1 MADILKKNI
10 LSILC
15 GVVVLIAVAAY
26 FFFVTG
32 LFHGDGSLEA
42 KANER
47 KEQYERLNTLVS
59 KTRNLPV
66 VDLDTPNPV
75 PMQVFPTEAVIQA
88 GEQVTKQLTSQAEA
102 MEREAAKRNQRP
114 PLLATQQNPKGIFPN
129 PNDIQ
134 KIEFRGA
141 YEQFILEEIPKMLQ
155 SGTPPT
161 EEQVSEAEDRLWNEK
176 YADQIYTVEGKE
188 VNRGPIEEAYKN
200 EITTLRDTLEKQIA
214 AKNKMYLEADAIS
227 VNGQLFKSADSAP
240 TNEVWYAQTALWVQ
254 QDVVRSIA
262 DLNKNAKSVTD
273 APVKHL
279 VSLKIPPG
287 KAQYIMKAAAPTSA
301 EEGASAAPTGPDYT
315 LSPTGRICNAVYD
328 VVQFELVVK
337 MDGHYVPTLLQEL
350 SRDKFVTVHKVE
362 LTGVDSELARV
373 DGYYYGKAPMVQ
385 ATITGEGLLLHKWTA
400 PLVPDVVKKEMPGY
414 AAPVTPPTE
423 TPAAVASGN

>member
-114 PLLATQQNPKGIFPN
+114 PLLSA
-129 PNDIQ
+129 
-134 KIEFRGA
+134 
-141 YEQFILEEIPKMLQ
+141 
-155 SGTPPT
+155 
-161 EEQVSEAEDRLWNEK
+161 
-176 YADQIYTVEGKE
+176 
-188 VNRGPIEEAYKN
+188 
-200 EITTLRDTLEKQIA
+200 
-214 AKNKMYLEADAIS
+214 ADA
-227 VNGQLFKSADSAP
+227 Q
-240 TNEVWYAQTALWVQ
+240 
-254 QDVVRSIA
+254 
-262 DLNKNAKSVTD
+262 
-273 APVKHL
+273 
-279 VSLKIPPG
+279 
-287 KAQYIMKAAAPTSA
+287 
-301 EEGASAAPTGPDYT
+301 
-315 LSPTGRICNAVYD
+315 
-328 VVQFELVVK
+328 
-337 MDGHYVPTLLQEL
+337 
-350 SRDKFVTVHKVE
+350 
-362 LTGVDSELARV
+362 ARV
-373 DGYYYGKAPMVQ
+373 
-385 ATITGEGLLLHKWTA
+385 
-400 PLVPDVVKKEMPGY
+400 
-414 AAPVTPPTE
+414 
-423 TPAAVASGN
+423 

>member
-59 KTRNLPV
+59 KTRNLPL
-66 VDLDTPNPV
+66 VDLETPNPV

-88 GEQVTKQLTSQAEA
+88 GQQVTDQLKAQAEA
-102 MEREAAKRNQRP
+102 MEKEAAKRNQRP
-114 PLLATQQNPKGIFPN
+114 PLLAIFPK

-141 YEQFILEEIPKMLQ
+141 YEAFILEQIPKLLQ
-155 SGTPPT
+155 AGTPPT
-161 EEQVSEAEDRLWNEK
+161 EEQVAEAEDRLWNEK

-188 VNRGPIEEAYKN
+188 VNRPAIEEAYKD

-214 AKNKMYLEADAIS
+214 TKNKMYLDADAIS
-227 VNGQLFKSADSAP
+227 VNAQLFKSADSAP

-254 QDVVRSIA
+254 HDVVRSIA

-279 VSLKIPPG
+279 VQLKVLPG
-287 KAQYIMKAAAPTSA
+287 KAQYIMKAAAAPSGD
-301 EEGASAAPTGPDYT
+301 EGAAAAPTGPDYT
-315 LSPTGRICNAVYD
+315 LSPTGRICNSVYD
-328 VVQFELVVK
+328 VVQFELIVK
-337 MDGHYVPTLLQEL
+337 MDGHYVPTLVQEL

-362 LTGVDSELARV
+362 LTGVDTELARV

-385 ATITGEGLLLHKWTA
+385 ATITGEGLLLHKWTEA
-400 PLVPDVVKKEMPGY
+400 LVPDVVKKEMPGY
-414 AAPVTPPTE
+414 ATPAATPAE